1 MSISDSEPRF
11 ALRVKGNPRWVAA
24 GDPPGSAG
32 EPTTLLTIDA
42 DGRITVY
49 SGKVE
54 YGQGIRHGFSV
65 EVADQLG
72 VEPEDV
78 NVVLSDTALVPWD
91 RATVGSASTRTTG
104 VQLARAAA
112 TARKALTQIAAE
124 KLGVNQDDIQCYGGM
139 LVSNRSRTSLSIAQ
153 LLADQERDLE
163 IPDDLPIP
171 TSDRAG
177 SSVER
182 SIRVDAVEKV
192 TGRAIYTQDLQ
203 VDGMVHAK
211 VIRPPSTGGKLQAIE
226 TSRAELVNGF
236 LTLVRE
242 GDFVAVVAE
251 SPHSAERAAEAVR
264 ARWDEP
270 SSSASDWSLPSLL
283 LESAAK
289 PVVLQELGSIDDV
302 LASSDIV
309 VESTYFAPYVANA
322 QMEPSA
328 AVASWDREGLT
339 VWSASRGP
347 FAERAQLSDSLDVPE
362 EKIRVISQTVGGSF
376 GTKTPTVSLEA
387 ARVAR
392 AVGRPVKVSYTRKE
406 EFAWSTVRPAAVI
419 QIKTGVSDAGDL
431 RAWDYRA
438 VNSGDNAFRGRRGA
452 VTPYDAEG
460 IHVSVAGSVSP
471 LQYGSYRSLGGAVNH
486 FAREAHMSRVARKLG
501 LDPLEFRARNLS
513 QPRYLRVLNTAAE
526 RFGWFERQRRDG
538 LGFGIA
544 LGFDAG
550 SYVAQCVEVEVSGRE
565 IAVRRVVVAFDCG
578 DVINPEGVRNQAEG
592 SIVMGMGT
600 ALWEYVEFDG
610 GRVLTDGFGR
620 YRVPRLIDTPN
631 IEVVLIDD
639 STNPPTGAGE
649 PGIVPIAAAIAN
661 AVADATGREVEQ
673 LPIEPTLT

>member
-1 MSISDSEPRF
+1 MSTSDSEPRI
-11 ALRVKGNPRWVAA
+11 ALRVKGSPRWVAA
-24 GDPPGSAG
+24 GDLPESAG
-32 EPTTLLTIDA
+32 EPTILLTINTY
-42 DGRITVY
+42 GRITVY

-72 VEPEDV
+72 VEPEEV

-112 TARKALTQIAAE
+112 TAREALTQIAV
-124 KLGVNQDDIQCYGGM
+124 KRLGVSKDDIQCSGGV
-139 LVSNRSRTSLSIAQ
+139 LVSNRSHTSLSIAQ
-153 LLADQERDLE
+153 LLADQELDLE
-163 IPDDLPIP
+163 ISDDLQIPI
-171 TSDRAG
+171 SDRAG

-182 SIRVDAVEKV
+182 SIRVDAAEKV
-192 TGRAIYTQDLQ
+192 TGRAIYTYDFQ
-203 VDGMVHAK
+203 VDGMVYAK
-211 VIRPPSTGGKLQAIE
+211 VIRPPSPGSKLRVIE
-226 TSRAELVNGF
+226 SSRAELVDGF
-236 LTLVRE
+236 LTLVRD
-242 GDFVAVVAE
+242 GDFAAVVAE

-283 LESAAK
+283 LESAAE
-289 PVVLQELGSIDDV
+289 PVVLQKLGSIGDE
-302 LASSDIV
+302 LTNSDIV

-322 QMEPSA
+322 QLEPSA
-328 AVASWDREGLT
+328 AVASWDGDGLT

-347 FAERAQLSDSLDVPE
+347 FAERTQLAESLEVPE
-362 EKIRVISQTVGGSF
+362 DKIRVISQTVGGSF

-419 QIKTGVSDAGDL
+419 KIKTGVSSTGNL

-438 VNSGDNAFRGRRGA
+438 VNSGENAFRGRRGA
-452 VTPYDAEG
+452 TTPYDASG
-460 IHVSVAGSVSP
+460 IYVSVAGSVSP

-486 FAREAHMSRVARKLG
+486 FAREAHMSRVARELS
-501 LDPLEFRARNLS
+501 LDPLEFRLRNLS
-513 QPRYLRVLNTAAE
+513 DPRYLRVLNTAAE
-526 RFGWFERQRRDG
+526 SFGWGERRRLDG
-538 LGFGIA
+538 VGYGIA
-544 LGFDAG
+544 VGFDAG
-550 SYVAQCVEVEVSGRE
+550 SYVAQCVEVEVSERE
-565 IAVRRVVVAFDCG
+565 IAVRRVVAAFDCG
-578 DVINPEGVRNQAEG
+578 DVINPEGVRNQVEG

-620 YRVPRLIDTPN
+620 YRVPRLTDTPK

-649 PGIVPIAAAIAN
+649 PGIVPIAAAIAD

-673 LPIEPTLT
+673 LPIEPTLV